1 LGNPPAL
8 NVIAAEACTPDFN
21 SQDQNTS
28 VLDVADVYT
37 STNEAKSDFPPL
49 DGPDAII
56 TLLGRL
62 GASHATSCTADDRK
76 GPFESCWLRC

>member
-1 LGNPPAL
+1 M
-8 NVIAAEACTPDFN
+8 IAAEASSPYFN
-21 SQDQNTS
+21 SRDQNTS

-49 DGPDAII
+49 DSPDAII

-62 GASHATSCTADDRK
+62 GVSHATSCTADDRK
-76 GPFESCWLRC
+76 RPFENSWLCC